1 MKPLNPRKTICVVTH
16 DGKEVERIPASAP
29 NAEAYITELI
39 HHYGRCKIYYE
50 PDTSG
55 GLWAMMLQK

>member
-1 MKPLNPRKTICVVTH
+1 MNPLDPCKTIRVVTH
-16 DGKEVERIPASAP
+16 DGKEVGRIPASAP

-39 HHYGRCKIYYE
+39 HHYSRCKINYE